1 MSCWASIHPRNAG
14 FPTNVSARHRDWA
27 VKRVLARDPQV
38 GERRGKTNAVIGK
51 SQQHAQLVIV
61 LLMVR
66 DMSAVRRAIHQAFL
80 PTAGRSRAFVWK
92 YSPINWGRRPRHFH
106 IEPELNLIASGHAT
120 FGVGEA
126 VVTVSQGDLL
136 GFPPG
141 QDHVLIEASPDL
153 YLYAIGME
161 PTFSSDVLR
170 AEPDDAVVPFCLR
183 VAPDE
188 FRRLIGR
195 ASAIVDRDGVDQ
207 PCAELWEQA
216 HWLGWRCRARPI
228 SAMHVLTRR
237 SLSAINRAPD
247 LGLQLLSAR
256 LKTADSEISRYFHR
270 DLGMTFARYRTRLR
284 LLRLIRLMDLGG
296 STLASA
302 AQASGF
308 GSYSQCH
315 RIFQAELGCSPRR
328 FFHAGLR
335 EQMQQAYDP

>member
-1 MSCWASIHPRNAG
+1 
-14 FPTNVSARHRDWA
+14 
-27 VKRVLARDPQV
+27 LY
-38 GERRGKTNAVIGK
+38 IG
-51 SQQHAQLVIV
+51 
-61 LLMVR
+61 
-66 DMSAVRRAIHQAFL
+66 DMTSVRRAIHQGFL
-80 PTAGRSRAFVWK
+80 PARGQSRAFVWK
-92 YSPINWGRRPRHFH
+92 YSPVNWGRRPRHFH

-126 VVTVSQGDLL
+126 VVTVSRGDLL
-136 GFPPG
+136 GFPPA

-153 YLYAIGME
+153 YLFAIGME

-170 AEPDDAVVPFCLR
+170 AEPDDVMLPFRLR
-183 VAPDE
+183 LAPDD
-188 FRRLIGR
+188 FRSLVGR

-216 HWLGWRCRARPI
+216 HWLGWRCTTRPI
-228 SAMHVLTRR
+228 TAMHVLTRR

-247 LGLQLLSAR
+247 LELQSLSAR

-270 DLGMTFARYRTRLR
+270 DVGMTFAHYRTRLR
-284 LLRLIRLMDLGG
+284 LSRLIHLMDLRGT
-296 STLASA
+296 TLRSA

-315 RIFQAELGCSPRR
+315 RVFQAELGCSPRR
-328 FFHAGLR
+328 FFQTGLR